1 MREKDEEEPLTVG
14 SRMENDEEEKEQVE
28 AKRATVVAATM
39 EETEEGEEDA
49 RSEGLRYITR
59 QLPDATV
66 RTNCARGT

>member
-28 AKRATVVAATM
+28 AKGATVK
-39 EETEEGEEDA
+39 ETEEDEEDA
-49 RSEGLRYITR
+49 RERSEGLRYITR

>member
-14 SRMENDEEEKEQVE
+14 SRMENDEEEKEQVDE
-28 AKRATVVAATM
+28 AKGATA

-49 RSEGLRYITR
+49 RERSEGLRYITR

>member
-28 AKRATVVAATM
+28 AKGATV

-49 RSEGLRYITR
+49 QERSKGLRYITR

>member
-28 AKRATVVAATM
+28 AKGEETV

-49 RSEGLRYITR
+49 RERSEGLRYITR

>member
-28 AKRATVVAATM
+28 AKGATV
-39 EETEEGEEDA
+39 EEAEEGEEDA
-49 RSEGLRYITR
+49 QERSEGLRYITR

>member
-14 SRMENDEEEKEQVE
+14 SRIENDEEEKEQVE
-28 AKRATVVAATM
+28 AKGATV

-49 RSEGLRYITR
+49 RERSEGLRYITR

>member
-28 AKRATVVAATM
+28 AKGATV

-49 RSEGLRYITR
+49 RERSEGLRYITR

>member
-28 AKRATVVAATM
+28 AKGATV

-49 RSEGLRYITR
+49 QERSEGLRYITR

>member
-14 SRMENDEEEKEQVE
+14 SRMENDEEEKEQVQ
-28 AKRATVVAATM
+28 AKGATV

-49 RSEGLRYITR
+49 QERSEGLRYITR

>member
-1 MREKDEEEPLTVG
+1 
-14 SRMENDEEEKEQVE
+14 MENDEEEKEQVDE
-28 AKRATVVAATM
+28 AKGATA

-49 RSEGLRYITR
+49 RERSEGLRYITR